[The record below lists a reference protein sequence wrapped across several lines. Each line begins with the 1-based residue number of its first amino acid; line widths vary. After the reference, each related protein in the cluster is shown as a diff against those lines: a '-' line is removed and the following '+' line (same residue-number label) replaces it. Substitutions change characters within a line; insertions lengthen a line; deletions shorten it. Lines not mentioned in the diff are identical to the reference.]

1 MTVMAAQATQDTR
14 APPPDFRAAPRRA
27 RRAGRS
33 DHDGHGAGPPDR
45 LPTAARAATAPPPP
59 RTAKTPGVRD
69 NRTVT
74 LQIRIKDGVTPPYE
88 QVRAQISE
96 QARSGAL
103 PVGYRL
109 PTVRALAESLGLAA
123 NTVAKAYRALESD
136 GVIETRG
143 RNGTF
148 VAAAGS
154 AAERQAAEA
163 AQAYAERVRRL
174 GLEEEAALAAVRDAL
189 RAAYAR

>member
-1 MTVMAAQATQDTR
+1 
-14 APPPDFRAAPRRA
+14 
-27 RRAGRS
+27 
-33 DHDGHGAGPPDR
+33 
-45 LPTAARAATAPPPP
+45 
-59 RTAKTPGVRD
+59 
-69 NRTVT
+69 VT
-74 LQIRIKDGVTPPYE
+74 LKIHIDDSAAPYE

-109 PTVRALAESLGLAA
+109 PTVRGLAESLGLAA

-143 RNGTF
+143 RNGTY

-154 AAERQAAEA
+154 AAERELASAAR
-163 AQAYAERVRRL
+163 AYAERAHRL
-174 GLEEEAALAAVRDAL
+174 GLPRTTASTAARDAL
-189 RAAYAR
+189 RAVYGED

>member
-1 MTVMAAQATQDTR
+1 MKIHIDESA
-14 APPPDFRAAPRRA
+14 
-27 RRAGRS
+27 
-33 DHDGHGAGPPDR
+33 
-45 LPTAARAATAPPPP
+45 
-59 RTAKTPGVRD
+59 
-69 NRTVT
+69 
-74 LQIRIKDGVTPPYE
+74 PPYE

-96 QARSGAL
+96 QARSGVL

-109 PTVRALAESLGLAA
+109 PTVRGLAESLGLAA

-154 AAERQAAEA
+154 AAEREA
-163 AQAYAERVRRL
+163 ASAAQGYAERVRRL
-174 GLEEEAALAAVRDAL
+174 GLSEEDALTAVRDAL
-189 RAAYAR
+189 RAAYGE

>member
-1 MTVMAAQATQDTR
+1 MTLKIHIDDSA
-14 APPPDFRAAPRRA
+14 
-27 RRAGRS
+27 
-33 DHDGHGAGPPDR
+33 
-45 LPTAARAATAPPPP
+45 
-59 RTAKTPGVRD
+59 
-69 NRTVT
+69 
-74 LQIRIKDGVTPPYE
+74 PPYE

-96 QARSGAL
+96 QARAGVL

-109 PTVRALAESLGLAA
+109 PTVRGLAEALGLAA
-123 NTVAKAYRALESD
+123 NTVAKAYRALETD

-154 AAERQAAEA
+154 AAEREAAAA

-174 GLEEEAALAAVRDAL
+174 GLAEEEALSAARDAL
-189 RAAYAR
+189 RAVYGTG

>member
-1 MTVMAAQATQDTR
+1 MTLKIR
-14 APPPDFRAAPRRA
+14 I
-27 RRAGRS
+27 
-33 DHDGHGAGPPDR
+33 HDG
-45 LPTAARAATAPPPP
+45 
-59 RTAKTPGVRD
+59 V
-69 NRTVT
+69 
-74 LQIRIKDGVTPPYE
+74 PPYE

-103 PVGYRL
+103 PVGHRL

-123 NTVAKAYRALESD
+123 NTVAKAYRALETD

-154 AAERQAAEA
+154 AADREA
-163 AQAYAERVRRL
+163 ASAAQGYAERVRRL
-174 GLEEEAALAAVRDAL
+174 GLDEDAALAAVQDAL
-189 RAAYAR
+189 RAAYEA

>member
-1 MTVMAAQATQDTR
+1 M
-14 APPPDFRAAPRRA
+14 PLIFRR
-27 RRAGRS
+27 
-33 DHDGHGAGPPDR
+33 
-45 LPTAARAATAPPPP
+45 
-59 RTAKTPGVRD
+59 VRD
-69 NRTVT
+69 NHPVT
-74 LQIRIKDGVTPPYE
+74 LKIHIDDSAPPYE

-96 QARSGAL
+96 QARAGVL

-109 PTVRALAESLGLAA
+109 PTVRGLAESLGLAA

-154 AAERQAAEA
+154 AAEREAASA
-163 AQAYAERVRRL
+163 AQAYVERVRRL
-174 GLEEEAALAAVRDAL
+174 GLDENAALIAVRDAL
-189 RAAYAR
+189 RAAFDK